1 MIGFLRGRVA
11 QLQPESCF
19 LDVQGVGYRLAVS
32 EQTRRTLSM
41 GEDAMLFT
49 HLQVREDAL
58 SLFGFSQEEE
68 YELFLHLIGVS
79 GIGPKSAL
87 AILSAIQPQELRRA
101 VCQKQ
106 TALLVKLP
114 GIGKKT
120 AERLVLE
127 LKDKLGGIPD
137 LDETGAQ
144 AVLVQPDA
152 ASSLDE
158 ALLALE
164 SLGYG
169 RSEAMASLRK
179 FASESLAVEELIRKS
194 LGDLSGGRQ

>member
-1 MIGFLRGRVA
+1 MIGFVRGRVA
-11 QLQPESCF
+11 HLHTECCL

-32 EQTRRTLSM
+32 EQTRRKLATGQEAL
-41 GEDAMLFT
+41 LFT

-58 SLFGFSQEEE
+58 SLFGFLEEEE
-68 YELFLHLIGVS
+68 YELFLQLISVS

-127 LKDKLGGIPD
+127 LKDKLGAG
-137 LDETGAQ
+137 LAVEDEL
-144 AVLVQPDA
+144 AVAVATPEA
-152 ASSLDE
+152 ASSLQE

-164 SLGYG
+164 ALGYG
-169 RSEAMASLRK
+169 RAEATAALRK
-179 FASESLAVEELIRKS
+179 LPADELSVEEIIRRGLTEMS
-194 LGDLSGGRQ
+194 RRQ

>member
-127 LKDKLGGIPD
+127 LKDKLAAEEAIPSGKGGVSMAAAGLPHSKKSEATAA
-137 LDETGAQ
+137 L
-144 AVLVQPDA
+144 AV
-152 ASSLDE
+152 
-158 ALLALE
+158 
-164 SLGYG
+164 LGYG
-169 RSEAMASLRK
+169 SAEIAAALKDIDMDALSL
-179 FASESLAVEELIRKS
+179 EDVIRQALKKMMK
-194 LGDLSGGRQ
+194 

>member
-68 YELFLHLIGVS
+68 YELFLH
-79 GIGPKSAL
+79 
-87 AILSAIQPQELRRA
+87 
-101 VCQKQ
+101 
-106 TALLVKLP
+106 
-114 GIGKKT
+114 
-120 AERLVLE
+120 
-127 LKDKLGGIPD
+127 
-137 LDETGAQ
+137 
-144 AVLVQPDA
+144 
-152 ASSLDE
+152 
-158 ALLALE
+158 
-164 SLGYG
+164 
-169 RSEAMASLRK
+169 
-179 FASESLAVEELIRKS
+179 
-194 LGDLSGGRQ
+194 